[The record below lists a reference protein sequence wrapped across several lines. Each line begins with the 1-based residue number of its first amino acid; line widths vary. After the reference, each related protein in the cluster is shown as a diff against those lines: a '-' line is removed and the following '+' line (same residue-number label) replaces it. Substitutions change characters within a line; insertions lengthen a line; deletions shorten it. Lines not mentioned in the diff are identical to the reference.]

1 MHFFKRMFSKN
12 KRGIIMI
19 KNRTA
24 QLNYQT
30 VYLTLGLVGLIASL
44 GIFDNINTIRW
55 DFYVHFTNIS
65 NFLCIGVMLAALIQT
80 AKKKGDSYVSAAPVL
95 KFIGMLGILLTFLVF
110 NIMLAGAEGRDPQA
124 NWRIGSLCFHVV
136 LPIMYIADWF
146 LFYERKQCK
155 WYYPLVSIAFPLVYV
170 IFLLIQ
176 AIVLRFDSSILI
188 PTTTTPLIYPYF
200 FVNLDTQGVNGVLMW
215 IAILSVAF
223 AAVGFGFFGIDRLG
237 KKKLDK

>member
-1 MHFFKRMFSKN
+1 
-12 KRGIIMI
+12 MI

-24 QLNYQT
+24 QLIFQT
-30 VYLTLGLVGLIASL
+30 IYCTLGLVGCIASL
-44 GIFDNINTIRW
+44 GIFDNIKMIRW

-65 NFLCIGVMLAALIQT
+65 NFFCLGIMLTALVQT
-80 AKKKGDSYVSAAPVL
+80 IRKKEDSYVNTAPML

-124 NWRIGSLCFHVV
+124 NWRVGSLCFHVV

-155 WYYPLVSIAFPLVYV
+155 WYYPIASMGFPLAYV
-170 IFLLIQ
+170 VFLLIQ
-176 AIVLRFDSSILI
+176 AIILGFNSSILI

-200 FVNLDTQGVNGVLMW
+200 FVNIETQGLGVLMW

-223 AAVGFGFFGIDRLG
+223 VAIGFEFFGIDKIS
-237 KKKLDK
+237 KKNKNKK

>member
-1 MHFFKRMFSKN
+1 
-12 KRGIIMI
+12 MI

-24 QLNYQT
+24 QLIYYT
-30 VYLTLGLVGLIASL
+30 IYCTLGLVGTIASL
-44 GIFDNINTIRW
+44 GIFDNFNTIRW

-80 AKKKGDSYVSAAPVL
+80 AKKKEDSYVTAAPIL

-110 NIMLAGAEGRDPQA
+110 NIMLAGAEGRDPQL
-124 NWRIGSLCFHVV
+124 NWRIGSLTFHVV

-146 LFYERKQCK
+146 LFYERKKCR
-155 WYYPLVSIAFPLVYV
+155 WYYPVASIAFPLGYV

-176 AIVLRFDSSILI
+176 ALILKFDSSILI

-200 FVNLDTQGVNGVLMW
+200 FVNLDTQGVPGVLMW
-215 IAILSVAF
+215 IGILAAAF
-223 AAVGFGFFGIDRLG
+223 VAVGFGFFGIDRIG
-237 KKKLDK
+237 KKNKN